1 MADDNLLSNDGNE
14 QNGTNGYNALINDD
28 EKATRSTYKNGMDD
42 EDDLVI
48 ESEDE
53 EEDDTL
59 NLAGQNLT
67 VLPSS
72 ICKNKGG
79 IITTLILTKNKLT
92 SLKGLEYFQC
102 LQTLQLDR
110 NGLKN
115 INDFPKLP
123 QLKTLWLN
131 NNNLKN
137 LNSLLLMLKK
147 QCPNLEYLSLLFNPI
162 CPTMDGSTEQLHKRY
177 RLTVIYHLPNVTFLD
192 TEQVAFTERQ
202 EAMKRGKFLIVAKPS
217 EEQLKDV
224 EEVNEEDYQNDDITP
239 YKNVQPAA
247 FLGKGRIK
255 YDGRESEGNRFI
267 LNQDL

>member
-1 MADDNLLSNDGNE
+1 MSAKDNLLDDDGNK
-14 QNGTNGYNALINDD
+14 NATDYDQLLNDD
-28 EKATRSTYKNGMDD
+28 EKTRSSYKMND
-42 EDDLVI
+42 EEEDFVI

-53 EEDDTL
+53 EEEDTL
-59 NLAGQNLT
+59 NLTGQNLQI
-67 VLPSS
+67 LPSS
-72 ICKNKGG
+72 LCKNKGAV
-79 IITTLILTKNKLT
+79 ITTLILTKNKLT
-92 SLKGLEYFQC
+92 SLKGLEYFQS
-102 LQTLQLDR
+102 LMTLQLDR
-110 NGLKN
+110 NGLKD

-131 NNNLKN
+131 NNNIRN
-137 LNSLLLMLKK
+137 LNSLLLILKK

-162 CPTMDGSTEQLHKRY
+162 CPTMDPSTEQLHKRY
-177 RLTVIYHLPNVTFLD
+177 RLTVIYHLPHVTFLD
-192 TEQVAFTERQ
+192 TEQVQLKERQ

-217 EEQLKDV
+217 QEQLKDIQDVV
-224 EEVNEEDYQNDDITP
+224 EDDYVNDDVSP

>member
-1 MADDNLLSNDGNE
+1 MKVFRKTVSCTVTRIVSSMADNLLANDGNE
-14 QNGTNGYNALINDD
+14 ENGVNGYNALINDD

-53 EEDDTL
+53 EEEDTL

-67 VLPSS
+67 VLPTSV
-72 ICKNKGG
+72 CKDKGG

-92 SLKGLEYFQC
+92 SLKGLEYFQS

-137 LNSLLLMLKK
+137 LNCLLLMLKK
-147 QCPNLEYLSLLFNPI
+147 QVFCEYANIHTTNTNINII
-162 CPTMDGSTEQLHKRY
+162 C
-177 RLTVIYHLPNVTFLD
+177 I
-192 TEQVAFTERQ
+192 
-202 EAMKRGKFLIVAKPS
+202 
-217 EEQLKDV
+217 
-224 EEVNEEDYQNDDITP
+224 
-239 YKNVQPAA
+239 
-247 FLGKGRIK
+247 
-255 YDGRESEGNRFI
+255 
-267 LNQDL
+267 